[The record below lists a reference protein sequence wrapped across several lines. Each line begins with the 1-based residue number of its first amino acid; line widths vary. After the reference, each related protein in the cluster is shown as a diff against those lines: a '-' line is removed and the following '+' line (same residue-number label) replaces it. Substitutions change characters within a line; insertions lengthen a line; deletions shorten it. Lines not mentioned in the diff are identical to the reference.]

1 MRILS
6 QYTSLIN
13 DAYIIAIFYKFLY
26 EIPRP
31 NHLDQNLKTIVCTPY
46 EPSYPGG
53 HALVGGAIA
62 EFLSVLF
69 PKEKNKL
76 DIILNK
82 INDSKVYGGVHY
94 KSDNIQGNKLGRK
107 IGKHVVKIMTKEKDE
122 KGNLIDCY
130 ENLIRDPILKTNDIK
145 DQGIFKC
152 KSLIDGK
159 SFKYSQ
165 FGVNN
170 KN

>member
-6 QYTSLIN
+6 YLTSLIT
-13 DAYIIAIFYKFLY
+13 DSLIISTFYKFLY

-31 NHLDQNLKTIVCTPY
+31 NQLDQNLKTIVCTHYYPT
-46 EPSYPGG
+46 YPGG
-53 HALVGGAIA
+53 HALAGGAIV

-69 PKEKNKL
+69 PHEKNKL
-76 DIILNK
+76 DIILYK
-82 INDSKVYGGVHY
+82 INDARVYGGVHF
-94 KSDNIQGNKLGRK
+94 KSDNIQGNKLGSK

-122 KGNLIDCY
+122 KGDLIDCY
-130 ENLIRDPILKTNDIK
+130 ENPIRDPILKTNDVK
-145 DQGIFKC
+145 DKEIYDC

-165 FGVNN
+165 LGVNS